1 MYEFHEY
8 YLALRTFITIKHVF
22 FCTSLSA
29 KLEDCLSVPN
39 TRIYLWT
46 RVPLSKQTPRANVEN
61 LDTYEQRDGGGEG
74 YSDVC

>member
-1 MYEFHEY
+1 MF
-8 YLALRTFITIKHVF
+8 F
-22 FCTSLSA
+22 FCTSLSP
-29 KLEDCLSVPN
+29 KLDCLSVPN

-46 RVPLSKQTPRANVEN
+46 RVPLSKQTPLAHVEN